1 MNNKIPLG
9 RMSHRSRRNKLDNS
23 KAARA
28 PLHELDSE
36 TQTYGCRHTNPDSC
50 KKNLM
55 EGVCAFVRDDKLC
68 LSPPG
73 SWPRIYQDLI
83 EELEGSGEK
92 DEESSPAAG
101 NVSRVE
107 A

>member
-1 MNNKIPLG
+1 M
-9 RMSHRSRRNKLDNS
+9 DNS

-28 PLHELDSE
+28 PLHDKDSE

-55 EGVCAFVRDDKLC
+55 EGVCAFVREDNLC

-73 SWPRIYQDLI
+73 SWPRIYRELI
-83 EELEGSGEK
+83 DELEDSKGAGAGDVKEK
-92 DEESSPAAG
+92 ASAARGASSA
-101 NVSRVE
+101 E